1 MNCIRNDPD
10 PAFIRS
16 STQRIGTVTEFKL
29 TEGIL
34 VKQSK
39 GVPEEYYEN
48 IRTLG
53 EGAFGLVYLGKHKI
67 SGVERAIKNIN
78 KDQANLSKEEEKTLI
93 KEINILKTLD
103 HPNIMKV
110 YEYFNTPDCFS
121 IVSELCT
128 GGELFNKIENN
139 NLHENVG
146 KYVMKQLL
154 SAVAFCHKNGI
165 IHRDLKP
172 ENILLEEEEEATK
185 EYFTIKVIDFG
196 T

>member
-1 MNCIRNDPD
+1 MGCGLMNCIRNDPD

-103 HPNIMKV
+103 HPNIMK
-110 YEYFNTPDCFS
+110 F
-121 IVSELCT
+121 
-128 GGELFNKIENN
+128 
-139 NLHENVG
+139 
-146 KYVMKQLL
+146 M
-154 SAVAFCHKNGI
+154 
-165 IHRDLKP
+165 
-172 ENILLEEEEEATK
+172 NILILQIV
-185 EYFTIKVIDFG
+185 FLS
-196 T
+196 